1 RSLRQN
7 VVCRT
12 YDPIEIIRG
21 HDPAAHTL
29 SDQRMARCTALVI
42 GEAETRAAALR
53 ENHRRRTALPGVMW
67 RDPLTGTLRT
77 GKGTR
82 HSHPLAHPA
91 TSCHCPPP
99 PTP

>member
-1 RSLRQN
+1 MCRS
-7 VVCRT
+7 T
-12 YDPIEIIRG
+12 PPTEIIRG
-21 HDPAAHTL
+21 HDPAAHIL

-42 GEAETRAAALR
+42 GEAETRVAELR
-53 ENHRRRTALPGVMW
+53 ENHRRRTDLPGVMW

-99 PTP
+99 PTA